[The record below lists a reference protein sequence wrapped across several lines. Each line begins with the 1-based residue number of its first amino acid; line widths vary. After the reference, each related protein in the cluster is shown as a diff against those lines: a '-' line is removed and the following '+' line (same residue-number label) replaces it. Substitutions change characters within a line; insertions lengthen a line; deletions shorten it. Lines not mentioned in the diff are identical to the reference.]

1 MSRLRNCCVVIVGV
15 LCLLFH
21 IHPEDADTIHMELQK
36 KKKTQYTHAHISGQA
51 ESNQTA
57 WLTFPPLS
65 LILAISQ
72 Y

>member
-36 KKKTQYTHAHISGQA
+36 KKKTTIHTRTHIWTGRV
-51 ESNQTA
+51 ESDC
-57 WLTFPPLS
+57 
-65 LILAISQ
+65 LADFSSS
-72 Y
+72 